1 MFASRA
7 SPAYTGPMKAVRQSN
22 KQGEKSQSASSPRIA
37 HRQRKKRGVGAGS
50 VILILFF
57 AYCYFIPRGALWN
70 ADTHIFLAAS
80 IVDRGQLNI
89 DPYQQFTGD
98 KSSYAGHFYSDKAPG
113 SSLLAVPAYLLVK
126 ETLYQ
131 GKTDYLQLLNTSDAK
146 RTDFLARYLIT
157 LLLVGIPS
165 ALLGGLLYR
174 FLAYLN
180 LGPRGRLAL
189 ALGYGLGTIAFAFS
203 TVFFSHQIAAL
214 LLFAAFYLLFC
225 LKRGTISSW
234 HYLSAGLLAGYAI
247 ITEYPTALIVGCL
260 ALYLLFYTRKQW
272 QPPALFVAGM
282 LPSLAIAAV
291 YNTLC
296 FGSPI
301 NQGYANLAGP
311 EAFRV
316 GQSQGVFGI
325 TVPHL
330 DALWQTTFGP
340 YRGMFLL
347 SPFLLLAIPGF
358 LLLFRQRLWKSEAIL
373 WLSIA
378 LLYFLFAISYYAWD
392 GGYSLGPRHFLPAL
406 PFLVLPIALVLK
418 ERRWLRTLSVALI
431 ALSIVVVTL
440 ATAVFPLNDPRF
452 DAPLTERVL
461 PLLVGIQPDAA
472 HPGVAWSTLWSAFWS
487 NPLLTNAQLD
497 NNWGELFRLPGI
509 WQLLPLVIGAAIVL
523 LRFWRSTRPSAVSV
537 SAAQGDSAD
546 SPAPYSGTSATAT
559 PSAVLPSSLPGGS
572 AQESHPSGAAPM
584 MGERVDP
591 SSAPGSARLDWPES
605 SSPGTP
611 G

>member
-1 MFASRA
+1 MKTARQSIKSIEDTQPASSSRPASR
-7 SPAYTGPMKAVRQSN
+7 R
-22 KQGEKSQSASSPRIA
+22 
-37 HRQRKKRGVGAGS
+37 RKKRGVGAGS
-50 VILILFF
+50 VILLLFF
-57 AYCYFIPRGALWN
+57 AYCFFIPRGALWN
-70 ADTHIFLAAS
+70 PDTRIFLAAS

-98 KSSYAGHFYSDKAPG
+98 KSAYQGHYYSDKAPG

-157 LLLVGIPS
+157 LLLVGLPS

-203 TVFFSHQIAAL
+203 TVFFGHQMAAL
-214 LLFAAFYLLFC
+214 LLFGAFYLLFC
-225 LKRGTISSW
+225 LKRGTISRW
-234 HYLSAGLLAGYAI
+234 HYLSAGVLAGYAI

-260 ALYLLFYTRKQW
+260 ALYLLFHTRKQW

-282 LPSLAIAAV
+282 LPSAAIAAI

-296 FGSPI
+296 FGSPF

-311 EAFRV
+311 ETFRV
-316 GQSQGVFGI
+316 GQSQGLFGI
-325 TVPHL
+325 TLPHL

-340 YRGMFLL
+340 YRGMLLL

-358 LLLFRQRLWKSEAIL
+358 LLLFRRRLWKSEALL
-373 WLSIA
+373 WLGIV
-378 LLYFLFAISYYAWD
+378 LIYFLFSISYYAWD
-392 GGYSLGPRHFLPAL
+392 GGYSLGPRQFLPAL
-406 PFLVLPIALVLK
+406 PFLVLPIAPVLK
-418 ERRWLRTLSVALI
+418 QRRWIRTVSVALI
-431 ALSIVVVTL
+431 ALSIVIVTL

-452 DAPLTERVL
+452 DAPLTQRVL
-461 PLLVGIQPDAA
+461 PLLLGIQPDAN
-472 HPGVAWSTLWSAFWS
+472 HPGVAWQTLWSAFWS
-487 NPLLTNAQLD
+487 HPLLTNAQLD

-509 WQLLPLVIGAAIVL
+509 WQLLPLVIVAALIL
-523 LRFWRSTRPSAVSV
+523 LRFWRSTRPAD
-537 SAAQGDSAD
+537 AAQNGPSGAAPTTGEHAD
-546 SPAPYSGTSATAT
+546 
-559 PSAVLPSSLPGGS
+559 PSSLPGLWRPGS
-572 AQESHPSGAAPM
+572 PEA
-584 MGERVDP
+584 
-591 SSAPGSARLDWPES
+591 SSAGPPE
-605 SSPGTP
+605 
-611 G
+611 